1 MRAAAAGVREV
12 GGGQRGQDTG
22 SSGGSGARGDQAMIS
37 PL

>member
-12 GGGQRGQDTG
+12 GGGQRSQDTG
-22 SSGGSGARGDQAMIS
+22 SSRGSGAWWDEAMIS